1 MQMTTA
7 EGSLRGPSEG
17 LKYIY
22 FSPDG
27 GPDLAVGTAP
37 SKEMGARPTHPRLL
51 LPTLVSRESSP
62 TLFGWT
68 VQLAVVD
75 NHAVIKQL
83 LPMTLEGAFPLLTT
97 LSDAPGD
104 KQLGATLSLPPSMVS
119 HRLLSGFNWSL
130 ERVWI
135 CDS

>member
-1 MQMTTA
+1 M
-7 EGSLRGPSEG
+7 RGLSEG

-27 GPDLAVGTAP
+27 GTDLAVGTAP

-68 VQLAVVD
+68 VQLVVID
-75 NHAVIKQL
+75 NHAVINKL
-83 LPMTLEGAFPLLTT
+83 LPVCIEGTF
-97 LSDAPGD
+97 
-104 KQLGATLSLPPSMVS
+104 GATAGLAPFQ
-119 HRLLSGFNWSL
+119 G
-130 ERVWI
+130 
-135 CDS
+135 